1 MTVYFSPEIWTW
13 IILPLLIFFARI
25 CDVSIGTLRLIFIS
39 RSMKKVASLLGF
51 FEVIIWLA
59 AIGQIMQNL
68 TNWISYLAYGAGFAA
83 GNFIG
88 ITIAERLSI
97 GKVLI
102 RVITSKSSNELE
114 QELRNRNFGITSVAA
129 EGATGKVNLLFTI
142 IRQEDLKGVVDMI
155 KTFNPNAFYSV
166 EEVKHVNEGIF
177 PEKESWLDKRLRMIP
192 FRISK

>member
-1 MTVYFSPEIWTW
+1 MSDFFSPEVWSW
-13 IILPLLIFFARI
+13 VILPLLIFFARI

-39 RSMKKVASLLGF
+39 RSMKKLASLLGF

-68 TNWISYLAYGAGFAA
+68 NNWISYLAYGAGFAA

-102 RVITSKSSNELE
+102 RVITSKSSTELE
-114 QELRNRNFGITSVAA
+114 KELRKRNFGTTSVIA
-129 EGATGKVNLLFTI
+129 EGATGKVNLLFTV
-142 IRQEDLKGVVDMI
+142 IRQEHLKDVIDTI

-166 EEVKHVNEGIF
+166 EEIKHVSEGIF